1 MDLETILVKDQ
12 ETGKSEQ
19 ARLSEIK
26 PISNITEI
34 ERKQG
39 LELSLIDQEDWN
51 DVEGW
56 VERLRPLLS
65 EPNLSV
71 EMVKKVAI
79 EAEVHISTI
88 YRKLALLRDA
98 GRASVLTKGKSD
110 GGKHK
115 SRLAPDVEATIESTI
130 DDFHFNK
137 QKKKRS
143 KKETIE
149 EIKRRLQNAKLAPP
163 HDNTLYNRITTAI
176 RKKKAGSGS
185 GPTIDTATQVTFPG
199 HLPDAEYP
207 LAVVQID
214 HTPLDI
220 IVVDDVYHLPVGKP
234 WLTLAIDVF
243 SRAVLGFYI
252 SLDPP
257 GNTGTGQCIVHA
269 ILKKEVWLAG
279 YDIQNPWPCWGV
291 MSLIH
296 VDNAGEFRGDMLKR
310 ACKEYSIDLKF
321 RPVKKAHYGAHIE
334 RLLGTFLKEIHTL
347 AGTTYSNPEER
358 GEYDSEK
365 HADMTI
371 GGLERWLA
379 LFITGVYHQR
389 EHSALLTSP
398 IDQYEKGIFGTEE
411 ILGRGFPL
419 DILDEDRL
427 RLDLLP
433 AIRRTIQEYGAMIG
447 EIHYYHRVLNRW
459 AKAVEDPRNPK
470 KKRKFIFK
478 RDPRDISVIYFY
490 DPELQQFYRIPYRD
504 TSHPPMSIWEYREV
518 RRRLK
523 TQGKKK
529 VNESMIFE
537 TYAQMRIIEEEEAR
551 KSKAARRSQQ
561 RRRLHQQSTKPKA
574 ADDVLGPITEEGLNN
589 KGQAECPVVIKP
601 FDELEE
607 L

>member
-1 MDLETILVKDQ
+1 MIKDQ
-12 ETGKSEQ
+12 ETGKSEH
-19 ARLSEIK
+19 ARISDIR
-26 PISNITEI
+26 PVSNITEI
-34 ERKQG
+34 EQKQG

-51 DVEGW
+51 NVEGW

-65 EPNLSV
+65 ESNLSV
-71 EMVKKVAI
+71 EMVKKVAD
-79 EAEVHISTI
+79 EAGVHISTV
-88 YRKLALLRDA
+88 YRKLARLRDT
-98 GRASVLTKGKSD
+98 GRASALTRGKSN
-110 GGKHK
+110 GGKYK
-115 SRLAPDVEATIESTI
+115 SRLAAEVDIIIESTI
-130 DDFHFNK
+130 NDFHFNK
-137 QKKKRS
+137 QKKKRF

-149 EIKRRLQNAKLAPP
+149 EIKCRLKNAKLPVP
-163 HDNTLYNRITTAI
+163 HDNTIYNRITSAI
-176 RKKKAGSGS
+176 RKKEIGKDS
-185 GPTIDTATQVTFPG
+185 GPTPDTATQITFPG

-257 GNTGTGQCIVHA
+257 GNTGTGQCIMHA
-269 ILKKEVWLAG
+269 ILKKDVWLAG
-279 YDIQNPWPCWGV
+279 HNIQNPWPCWGV

-321 RPVKKAHYGAHIE
+321 RPVKKPHYGAHIE
-334 RLLGTFLKEIHTL
+334 RLLGTFLKEIHKL
-347 AGTTYSNPEER
+347 SGTTFSNPQER
-358 GEYDSEK
+358 GEYDPEK

-371 GGLERWLA
+371 GGLERWLG

-398 IDQYEKGIFGTEE
+398 IDQYEKGIFGTDE
-411 ILGRGFPL
+411 IIGRGFPL
-419 DILDEDRL
+419 DIADEDRL

-433 AIRRTIQEYGAMIG
+433 AIRRTIQEYGAVIG
-447 EIHYYHRVLNRW
+447 EIHYYGGVLNRW

-470 KKRKFIFK
+470 KKRKFTFK

-490 DPELQQFYRIPYRD
+490 DPELLQFYRIPYRD
-504 TSHPPMSIWEYREV
+504 TSRPPMSIWEYREV

-523 TQGKKK
+523 AQGKKK
-529 VNESMIFE
+529 VDEQMIFE
-537 TYAQMRIIEEEEAR
+537 AYAQMRAIEEEEAL

-561 RRRLHQQSTKPKA
+561 RRRLYEQTAKPKV
-574 ADDVLGPITEEGLNN
+574 ADDAPIIEEVPDDIDQT
-589 KGQAECPVVIKP
+589 KSQVVIKP